1 MKTRPAKVLF
11 ICIGNSCRSP
21 MAEAIARQDALE
33 HIEASSAGL
42 APLGF
47 VAEMTTQTLLKNG
60 YAIDGLTSKPI
71 SPEAWESADIVINMS
86 GRASEFAFRNF
97 REHAKVEDWEIE
109 DPYGDA
115 TKYQGTYESIQRRVA
130 ELARRLRK
138 ESASRGDGKR
148 ADGKHE
154 ASGNVRSK

>member
-1 MKTRPAKVLF
+1 MKSRRAKVLF

-33 HIEASSAGL
+33 QIDASSAGL

-47 VAEMTTQTLLKNG
+47 VADMTTETLRKNG
-60 YAIDGLTSKPI
+60 YAVDGLASKPI
-71 SPEAWESADIVINMS
+71 SSEAWESADIVINMS
-86 GRASEFAFRNF
+86 GRAQEFAFRNF
-97 REHAKVEDWEIE
+97 PRHTKVEDWEIE

-130 ELARRLRK
+130 ELARRLGK
-138 ESASRGDGKR
+138 ESVTRGDDKYGNR
-148 ADGKHE
+148 KHDP
-154 ASGNVRSK
+154 SGSVPSQ

>member
-1 MKTRPAKVLF
+1 MKTQRPKVLF

-21 MAEAIARQDALE
+21 MAEAIARKDAPE
-33 HIEASSAGL
+33 QMDASSAGL

-60 YAIDGLTSKPI
+60 HSADGLTSKPI

-86 GRASEFAFRNF
+86 GRAREFAFRNF
-97 REHAKVEDWEIE
+97 RGLAKVEDWEIE

-130 ELARRLRK
+130 DLARRLRK
-138 ESASRGDGKR
+138 DSAAAGDGKR
-148 ADGKHE
+148 D
-154 ASGNVRSK
+154 ASSGVLL

>member
-1 MKTRPAKVLF
+1 MKTQRPKVLF
-11 ICIGNSCRSP
+11 VCIGNSCRSP
-21 MAEAIARQDALE
+21 MAEAIARKDALGQMD
-33 HIEASSAGL
+33 ASSAGL

-60 YAIDGLTSKPI
+60 HSADGLTSKPI

-86 GRASEFAFRNF
+86 GRAREFAFRNF
-97 REHAKVEDWEIE
+97 RGLAKVEDWEIE

-130 ELARRLRK
+130 DLARRLRK
-138 ESASRGDGKR
+138 DSAAAGDGKR
-148 ADGKHE
+148 D
-154 ASGNVRSK
+154 ASSGVLL